1 MTDAAVRVRVAARG
15 LAWTVAFA
23 MPVVVRAWMDARA
36 ELDAAD
42 DAVASGDE
50 DGEVEHLG
58 RALRWRLPLSSIDD
72 VALAR
77 LFAIGDAADEDGD
90 PVLALAAYR
99 EARGA
104 LLASRVLAVPHA
116 EARAELDVRI
126 ARLMAAQER
135 RFGTD
140 SANGA
145 DLEAHHLALLSE
157 TPGPEPVP
165 ATIAAATF
173 VAWVVASVA
182 VLWRGVDG
190 NGRARPRAAVLLG
203 LTSVACLVAWTIAW
217 RHAG

>member
-1 MTDAAVRVRVAARG
+1 MTETSVRLRVAARG

-77 LFAIGDAADEDGD
+77 LFAIGEAADEDGD

-116 EARAELDVRI
+116 EARAELDIRI
-126 ARLMAAQER
+126 ARLMADEER

-140 SANGA
+140 SSHGG
-145 DLEAHHLALLSE
+145 DLEAHHLALLSA
-157 TPGPEPVP
+157 TPGPAPVR
-165 ATIAAATF
+165 ATIAAGTF
-173 VAWVVASVA
+173 VAWVIASLATVMK
-182 VLWRGVDG
+182 GVDAS
-190 NGRARPRAAVLLG
+190 GRVRPRPAILWG
-203 LTSVACLVAWTIAW
+203 LASVACLVAWTIAW
-217 RHAG
+217 R

>member
-1 MTDAAVRVRVAARG
+1 MPPRVRIAARG

-23 MPVVVRAWMDARA
+23 VPVVARAWIDARA
-36 ELDAAD
+36 ELGEADAA
-42 DAVASGDE
+42 ATSGDA
-50 DGEVEHLG
+50 DGEIEHLG
-58 RALRWRLPLSSIDD
+58 RALRWRLPLSDVDD

-77 LFAIGDAADEDGD
+77 LFAIGEAAEVDDD
-90 PVLALAAYR
+90 RVLALAAYR
-99 EARGA
+99 EARGGLIA
-104 LLASRVLAVPHA
+104 TRVFAVPHA
-116 EARAELDVRI
+116 DARAQLDLRI
-126 ARLMAAQER
+126 ARLMADQER

-145 DLEAHHLALLSE
+145 DLEAHHLALLSD
-157 TPGPEPVP
+157 TPGPDPVR

-173 VAWVVASVA
+173 VAWVVASLA

-217 RHAG
+217 RGG